1 MFDDIVL
8 PLYLS
13 LGLVFL
19 GASLAARPNAD
30 AFLPTTERIW
40 GFGYWGGVLAAL
52 SCVAIAVV
60 PLAGRAM
67 LPVSTLFLVGS
78 LASLALWV
86 QSWFS
91 PLQPRQIWRLSALV
105 LALGGLN
112 FASQA
117 VQLDLGPR
125 LLFQALLGAGLV
137 LWSVWGVMRL
147 PMQERTWQSHMVGI
161 SLLGL
166 WVAVVAWSWVV
177 YVNATWGGAIF
188 LGRNVSEPWVGFV
201 LRLWVFGFLLLAYI
215 SANGYAL
222 ERMVRANLQTKRD
235 RERAERL
242 NEQLEELLRQKQELL
257 QTVSFAA
264 RAQNFPAIMSSLSHE
279 VNQPLG
285 ALMLNAD
292 YLLDE
297 DAQLSAKDRRD
308 VLEQVVK
315 SIESAHQVIQDFR
328 RFFGSGQSLA
338 AVLALDV
345 LLNDVLRALNSDFS
359 RARVALERGAVAAVS
374 VQGDSVQLE
383 SALTG
388 VIQFMLGRSFAG
400 DARRFF
406 VESAV
411 ESGFV
416 HVRVLAN
423 EPLLEAKE
431 YEAALVRLPTEQ
443 DSRFSRGL
451 WLARAIVEHHGGAM
465 NVYADELW
473 SGVCLQLPVKE
484 A

>member
-1 MFDDIVL
+1 MFDDVVM
-8 PLYLS
+8 PVYLS
-13 LGLVFL
+13 LAMVFV
-19 GASLAARPNAD
+19 GVSLSARTRNLD
-30 AFLPTTERIW
+30 FW
-40 GFGYWGGVLAAL
+40 GSTLAAL
-52 SCVAIAVV
+52 ACAAFAMV
-60 PLAGRAM
+60 PWLGRVM
-67 LPVSTLFLVGS
+67 LPVATLFLVCS
-78 LASLALWV
+78 LAALAMRV
-86 QSWFS
+86 QSWS
-91 PLQPRQIWRLSALV
+91 LPLTRAQVVRLSAVVV
-105 LALGGLN
+105 LFGGLN
-112 FASQA
+112 FLFQF
-117 VQLDLGPR
+117 LRTDLGPR
-125 LLFQALLGAGLV
+125 LLFQAALATGLV
-137 LWSVWGVMRL
+137 GWSV
-147 PMQERTWQSHMVGI
+147 
-161 SLLGL
+161 LGL
-166 WVAVVAWSWVV
+166 WRLPATERTPQGNAVLVSVLGLWGVVVLWSWVV
-177 YVNATWGGAIF
+177 YVNASWGGAMF
-188 LGRNVSEPWVGFV
+188 LGRNLSEPWVGFV
-201 LRLWVFGFLLLAYI
+201 LRFFVIGFLLLAYV

-222 ERMVRANLQTKRD
+222 ERMARANVQIQHD
-235 RERAERL
+235 RERVDRL
-242 NEQLEELLRQKQELL
+242 NVQLEELLRQKQELL

-264 RAQNFPAIMSSLSHE
+264 RAQNFPAILSSLSHE

-285 ALMLNAD
+285 AMMLNAE

-297 DAQLSAKDRRD
+297 DAPTSAQERRL
-308 VLEQVVK
+308 VLEQLIK

-328 RFFGSGQSLA
+328 RFFGSGPSLP
-338 AVLALDV
+338 AVFALDR

-359 RARVALERGAVAAVS
+359 RARVGLERGTVAAVS
-374 VQGDSVQLE
+374 VQGDPVQLE

-423 EPLLEAKE
+423 GPFLQAAE
-431 YEAALVRLPTEQ
+431 YEAALVRSPTQQ

-484 A
+484 V

>member
-1 MFDDIVL
+1 MFDDVVM
-8 PLYLS
+8 PVYLS
-13 LGLVFL
+13 LAMVFV
-19 GASLAARPNAD
+19 GVSLSARTRNLD
-30 AFLPTTERIW
+30 FW
-40 GFGYWGGVLAAL
+40 GSALAAL
-52 SCVAIAVV
+52 TCAAFAMVPWLGRVMMHVA
-60 PLAGRAM
+60 
-67 LPVSTLFLVGS
+67 TLFLVGS
-78 LASLALWV
+78 LAALAMRV
-86 QSWFS
+86 KSWSS
-91 PLQPRQIWRLSALV
+91 PLTRAQVVRLSAAV
-105 LALGGLN
+105 LLFGGLN
-112 FASQA
+112 FLSQF
-117 VQLDLGPR
+117 LRTDLGPR
-125 LLFQALLGAGLV
+125 LLFQGALATGLV
-137 LWSVWGVMRL
+137 GWSVWGLWRL
-147 PMQERTWQSHMVGI
+147 PATERTPQGNAVLVSV
-161 SLLGL
+161 LGL
-166 WVAVVAWSWVV
+166 WGVVVLWSWVV
-177 YVNATWGGAIF
+177 YVNASWGGAIF

-201 LRLWVFGFLLLAYI
+201 LRFFVIGFLLLAYV

-222 ERMVRANLQTKRD
+222 ERMARANVQIQHD
-235 RERAERL
+235 RERVDRL
-242 NEQLEELLRQKQELL
+242 NVQLEELLRQKQELL

-292 YLLDE
+292 FLLDE

-328 RFFGSGQSLA
+328 RFFGSGQSLP
-338 AVLALDV
+338 AVFALDV

-423 EPLLEAKE
+423 EPLLDAKE